1 MILSDYEATTAQMID
16 RLDPLAVH
24 LERGIHRGRP
34 DKELLGYLG
43 ATLLPSSAQGSRVA
57 RRRGRRRSAAR
68 DVTLYEMRPG
78 RTTPAHETDR
88 MAELVCSNSLGSN
101 LHDRAL
107 GLLKNELRRLGSL
120 IIACADR
127 TAVPAGAA
135 LAVGREAFSQ
145 AVTEAI
151 EAHPNITVQREEVTE
166 IPRGVSPIIVATGPL
181 SSPALAGAI
190 RRLAG
195 QDSLYF
201 FDAMA
206 PIVTAESIDM
216 AIAWRGN
223 RWDKRANGQGSG
235 GAGEKGSRGAKERK
249 AEGEERAASF
259 VDFEPSSLSLQP
271 SSTLGDY
278 VNCPVSRDEYLAFVE
293 AVNAA
298 EKSSLHG
305 FEADEAARHYF
316 EACLPI
322 EVLAGRDPQALAFG
336 PMTPIGLYDPRTGRR
351 PFAVVQLRQDN
362 VAGSLYNLVGFQTN
376 IKWSDQARVLRMIPG
391 LARAEFVRFGQ
402 MHRNTFIDSPRLLRP
417 TLQWH
422 DRDDLFFAGQI
433 TGTEGY
439 VGSTAGGLLAGLNA
453 VQVALGQPPVVLP
466 PTTMMGALFHY
477 ITQARTGVAGPDES
491 PARRSAAFQPMKA
504 NFGLMPDLDAPPR
517 DKRKRHGAYADRAMA
532 DLERW
537 LDTSSEAAQPSV
549 VLSL

>member
-1 MILSDYEATTAQMID
+1 MVDQSESNN
-16 RLDPLAVH
+16 
-24 LERGIHRGRP
+24 
-34 DKELLGYLG
+34 
-43 ATLLPSSAQGSRVA
+43 SSAAVVVIGAGLAGSEAAWQVA
-57 RRRGRRRSAAR
+57 QRGAY
-68 DVTLYEMRPG
+68 VTLYEMRPG

-101 LHDRAL
+101 LPDRAL

-135 LAVGREAFSQ
+135 LAVGREAFSR

-151 EAHPNITVQREEVTE
+151 AAHPNITVRREEVTA
-166 IPRGVSPIIVATGPL
+166 IPRGVATIIASGPL
-181 SSPALAGAI
+181 TSAPLAEAI
-190 RRLAG
+190 RALAG

-216 AIAWRGN
+216 AVAWRGN
-223 RWDKRANGQGSG
+223 RWDKVQGTGVRSQGSETRNQESEDRDQG
-235 GAGEKGSRGAKERK
+235 GGVRDQGAGIGDQDSTPERESLGTDSRPLTPDPG
-249 AEGEERAASF
+249 
-259 VDFEPSSLSLQP
+259 
-271 SSTLGDY
+271 GDY
-278 VNCPVSRDEYLAFVE
+278 INCPLSRDEYFAFVE
-293 AVNAA
+293 AVSAA
-298 EKSSLHG
+298 EKTSLHE
-305 FEADEAARHYF
+305 FEADEAARRYF

-336 PMTPIGLYDPRTGRR
+336 PMKPIGLRDPRTGRR

-362 VAGSLYNLVGFQTN
+362 VAGTLYNLVGFQTN
-376 IKWSDQARVLRMIPG
+376 IKWSDQERVLRMIPG

-422 DRDDLFFAGQI
+422 DRDALFFAGQI

-439 VGSTAGGLLAGLNA
+439 VGSTASGLMAGLNA
-453 VQVALGQPPVVLP
+453 VRVIDGQQPVILP
-466 PTTMMGALFHY
+466 QTTMMGALFHY
-477 ITQARTGVAGPDES
+477 ITHADISGAGSADVGTAETS
-491 PARRSAAFQPMKA
+491 ARRVARFQPMKA
-504 NFGLMPDLDAPPR
+504 NFGLMPELEAPLR
-517 DKRKRHGAYADRAMA
+517 DKRQRHAAYAARAQA
-532 DLERW
+532 DLEAMLRAIGEPV
-537 LDTSSEAAQPSV
+537 SAPISPAF
-549 VLSL
+549 